1 MHLRSVA
8 PRPATRTT
16 SLSGRPPALLSSRLL
31 LCAYTVW
38 EMRGIFVLPL
48 YPLQDVV
55 LLPGEK
61 HSLAQTGRTLAGIV
75 ERARAFGGAV
85 VASLADGE
93 SVHEIGVTAMI
104 SGEPE
109 GETTLFGVSR
119 CRLLSLVSDEV
130 ALVRAERFPE
140 RPASI
145 HRQATVAHLLHTRYQ
160 RLRLRLGREIVPVPS
175 NDLTALTWKVTADL
189 GLPAE
194 QQQGFLNVPDPLTR
208 GRLLLL
214 ALRELERRER
224 FLHPWAHL
232 RTTTPWN

>member
-1 MHLRSVA
+1 
-8 PRPATRTT
+8 
-16 SLSGRPPALLSSRLL
+16 
-31 LCAYTVW
+31 
-38 EMRGIFVLPL
+38 VLPL

-55 LLPGEK
+55 LLPGERC
-61 HSLAQTGRTLAGIV
+61 SLSQGGRPLGGIV

-93 SVHEIGVTAMI
+93 SVHEIGVTAI
-104 SGEPE
+104 VSSDAE
-109 GETTLFGVSR
+109 GETALFGVSR

-130 ALVRAERFPE
+130 AMVRAERFPE
-140 RPASI
+140 RPTAEQ
-145 HRQATVAHLLHTRYQ
+145 RQATVARLLRTRYE
-160 RLRLRLGREIVPVPS
+160 RLRLRLGRELTTVPS
-175 NDLTALTWKVTADL
+175 HDLTALTWKVTAEL

>member
-1 MHLRSVA
+1 
-8 PRPATRTT
+8 
-16 SLSGRPPALLSSRLL
+16 
-31 LCAYTVW
+31 
-38 EMRGIFVLPL
+38 MRGVFVLPL

-55 LLPGEK
+55 LLPGERC
-61 HSLAQTGRTLAGIV
+61 SLTQAGRTSTGIV

-93 SVHEIGVTAMI
+93 SVHEIGVTAI
-104 SGEPE
+104 VSGDPD
-109 GETTLFGVSR
+109 GETALFGVSR

-130 ALVRAERFPE
+130 AMVRAERFPE
-140 RPASI
+140 RPAAEQ
-145 HRQATVAHLLHTRYQ
+145 RQATVARLLHTRYQ
-160 RLRLRLGREIVPVPS
+160 RLRLRLGREATTAPT
-175 NDLTALTWKVTADL
+175 NDLTALTWKVTAEL

-232 RTTTPWN
+232 RTATPWN